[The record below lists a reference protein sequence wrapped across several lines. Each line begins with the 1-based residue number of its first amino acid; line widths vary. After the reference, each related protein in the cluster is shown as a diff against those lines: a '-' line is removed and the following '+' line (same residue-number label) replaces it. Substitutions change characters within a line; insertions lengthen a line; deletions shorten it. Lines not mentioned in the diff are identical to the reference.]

1 MSKPVVA
8 LAGIAKRFPGVVA
21 LDEVSLEVG
30 RGEVLGLVGENGAGT
45 STLMKILTG
54 AYQADAGTIEIEG
67 GPIARPT
74 PQRMLSLGIAVI
86 YQEMMQAP
94 HLTVAENV
102 SLGRLPRN
110 RIGLVDWAAARGT
123 SVAVMARLGFEVDPD
138 ARIDSLSVAQRQMV
152 EIAGALSRN
161 ARLVIL
167 DEPSAVLGGAELER
181 LFAVIRHL
189 AAEGVAFI
197 YISHR
202 LQEVFDICDRVTVLR
217 DGAVVGTRDI
227 GAVDEAALI
236 RMMVGRQLPDIYP
249 ARARREDGETVLSVR
264 GLTRPGVLDRID
276 LDIRRGEIVG
286 ICGMAGSGR
295 TELLRALAG
304 ADAMR
309 ADSYAAPS
317 AARPPASPREAIR
330 RGIVLLPEDRK
341 TAGCFLPQ
349 SVAFNISVARLAPVL
364 RHGLISESREQ
375 RVVAELVRRLGVRT
389 PGTGTAIR
397 NLSGGNQQK
406 CLIAR
411 SLNAGCSIL
420 LIDEPTR
427 GVDVGAK
434 REIYQLLA
442 ELADRHG
449 AAIVMVSSELPE
461 ILGLSDRILVMRDGR
476 VAARFE
482 REEASEEKILAAAV
496 GTEARELA
504 A

>member
-1 MSKPVVA
+1 M
-8 LAGIAKRFPGVVA
+8 
-21 LDEVSLEVG
+21 
-30 RGEVLGLVGENGAGT
+30 
-45 STLMKILTG
+45 
-54 AYQADAGTIEIEG
+54 
-67 GPIARPT
+67 
-74 PQRMLSLGIAVI
+74 
-86 YQEMMQAP
+86 
-94 HLTVAENV
+94 
-102 SLGRLPRN
+102 
-110 RIGLVDWAAARGT
+110 
-123 SVAVMARLGFEVDPD
+123 
-138 ARIDSLSVAQRQMV
+138 
-152 EIAGALSRN
+152 
-161 ARLVIL
+161 
-167 DEPSAVLGGAELER
+167 
-181 LFAVIRHL
+181 
-189 AAEGVAFI
+189 
-197 YISHR
+197 
-202 LQEVFDICDRVTVLR
+202 
-217 DGAVVGTRDI
+217 
-227 GAVDEAALI
+227 
-236 RMMVGRQLPDIYP
+236 
-249 ARARREDGETVLSVR
+249 LSVR